1 MARSGSPSRARGRKG
16 SVRELPRRWLM
27 RLAAM
32 ALLFALGFA
41 AWLWW
46 DMREWRPDEA
56 LYPEQGALVLAD
68 GREVKFATLQA
79 IGAQFVYLP
88 LGRGPAPGAPGGF
101 ADRFRSARAAGL
113 QVGVLLHF
121 DPCAPADR
129 QSGMFAQMV
138 PRDPALLPPAIDL
151 APLSDSC
158 DPTVSDAAVES
169 ELMTLINQIETHAGK
184 PVILKLSPAFQERH
198 KTATALTRD
207 LWLMRD
213 RARPDY
219 AGRPWLLWS
228 ANSQL
233 MSEASADPIEWVVVQ
248 K

>member
-1 MARSGSPSRARGRKG
+1 
-16 SVRELPRRWLM
+16 
-27 RLAAM
+27 M
-32 ALLFALGFA
+32 ALLVLFGLAFA

-56 LYPEQGALVLAD
+56 LYPEQGALLSASAAPV
-68 GREVKFATLQA
+68 RFETLKA

-88 LGRGPAPGAPGGF
+88 LTPEPQFNGGTTF
-101 ADRFRSARAAGL
+101 SQRVARAQAAGL
-113 QVGVLLHF
+113 KVGVVLNF
-121 DPCAPADR
+121 DPCAPADL
-129 QSGMFAQMV
+129 QSGAFAQMV
-138 PRDPALLPPAIDL
+138 PRDPDLLPPAIGL
-151 APLSDSC
+151 GRVADSC
-158 DPTVSDAAVES
+158 DPKVSDAAVES
-169 ELMTLINQIETHAGK
+169 ELMTLINQIETHAER
-184 PVILKLSPAFQERH
+184 PAILKLGPAFQERH

-228 ANSQL
+228 ANSAL
-233 MSEASADPIEWVVVQ
+233 VTEASEEPTEWVVVQ